1 MFGKVSLHMYIK
13 NQETAISET
22 IFLKLNI
29 LNEKWL
35 VGFAYRIEK
44 CLNKTLFFGKQR
56 KL

>member
-1 MFGKVSLHMYIK
+1 MYIK